1 MPKRCTRCQKE
12 LTSGQIICLECANKL
27 KAKPTLEEVL
37 KEWEEKG
44 YIVNNNKFS
53 IFLHHE
59 QHSLSLFINKEEKKY
74 HIYYGYISLE
84 LNELLSKTL
93 KALEVENG

>member
-1 MPKRCTRCQKE
+1 MSKRCTLCDKE
-12 LTSGQIICLECANKL
+12 LTSGQIICLECATEL
-27 KAKPTLEEVL
+27 KADPTLDECI

-44 YIVNNNKFS
+44 FITNNNDLY

-59 QHSLSLFINKEEKKY
+59 QHHISLFINKKEINY

-84 LNELLSKTL
+84 LSELLTKTL
-93 KALEVENG
+93 KALEVEDE